1 MTIPVLICDD
11 SSFARKQMARAL
23 PEHWDVTLSY
33 AANGKEAMTF
43 LREGK
48 AEILFLDLNMPDMD
62 GYEVLEA
69 VREEDINILAI
80 VVSGDVQPEARKR
93 VKSLGAM
100 DFIKKPVDKQEI
112 HRILDEY
119 GLLQLVESKLEVAK
133 ENETIDHFDF
143 YKELANISMGRGIDL
158 LSRLMDVFIPM
169 PIPTVSYMTIEQVN
183 LLLGSLRDNEEVIP
197 ICQGFIGAG
206 IAGELLLTCNRPSL
220 PELLELMDY
229 TDTPTESTETEI
241 IMDLASVL
249 SGACLNGLTEQIDV
263 ALSLGHPRV
272 LGQHVNI
279 RNLLEENISRDWT
292 RTLAIRMSFEVEED
306 ILECNLLLLFTED
319 SLPKLN
325 QLVSYMS

>member
-11 SSFARKQMARAL
+11 SSFARKQMARSL

-33 AANGKEAMTF
+33 AANGKEAMDV
-43 LREGK
+43 LHQGK
-48 AEILFLDLNMPDMD
+48 AEIMFLDLNMPEMD

-69 VREEDINILAI
+69 VRQEDLNILVI

-119 GLLQLVESKLEVAK
+119 GLLQLVDTKLEVFT
-133 ENETIDHFDF
+133 EDESIDHFDY

-158 LSRLMDVFIPM
+158 LSRLLGVFIPM
-169 PIPTVSYMTIEQVN
+169 PIPTVRNMKIEEVYE
-183 LLLGSLRDNEEVIP
+183 LLAKLRDNKEVIP

-206 IAGELLLTCNRPSL
+206 IAGEVLLTCNRPSL
-220 PELLELMDY
+220 TELLKLMDF
-229 TDTPTESTETEI
+229 TDTPTESTSTEI

-249 SGACLNGLTEQIDV
+249 SGACLNGLTEQMDV
-263 ALSLGHPRV
+263 AFSLGHPRV
-272 LGQHVNI
+272 VGQDINI
-279 RNLLEENISRDWT
+279 RNILESKVNQDWTQTLSIQMSFAVEENT
-292 RTLAIRMSFEVEED
+292 
-306 ILECNLLLLFTED
+306 LECDLLLLFTED
-319 SLPKLN
+319 SMPKLE
-325 QLVSYMS
+325 QLVSYMG